1 VTTTPHHPHAVA
13 TKSITINTLE
23 ISSRCRRVNSV
34 WLKVNAAAATQQQ
47 PALDKVI
54 TTAAGVVQTTPR
66 SVERTTRQPLFFHTH
81 TEEEKTR
88 NFDYTFCL
96 SPIFLFNPS

>member
-23 ISSRCRRVNSV
+23 IISRCRRVNSV
-34 WLKVNAAAATQQQ
+34 WLKLNAAAATQQQQ

-54 TTAAGVVQTTPR
+54 TTLLRP
-66 SVERTTRQPLFFHTH
+66 E
-81 TEEEKTR
+81 
-88 NFDYTFCL
+88 
-96 SPIFLFNPS
+96 